1 MAGIFVTFEGVE
13 ACGKSTQVKRLKR
26 RLEAA
31 GQEVIAVHEPGFTE
45 IGSEIRHLLL
55 HAKQGNAMQA
65 VTELMLFEASRA
77 QLVAEVIRPSLAKGH
92 IVLSDRFYD
101 STTVYQGIAR
111 GLDSTF
117 IRIINEFVVDE
128 CKPALTI
135 LLDIDIETSLIR
147 QMRRVRP
154 VGAPDRMERQPSEFF
169 EKVRQ
174 GYLETARAEPGRI
187 KVVDAS
193 RAEDRVEQ
201 EIWDHVDALLR

>member
-1 MAGIFVTFEGVE
+1 MAGILVTFEGIE

-26 RLEAA
+26 RLEAV
-31 GQEVIAVHEPGFTE
+31 GRKVIAVHEPGFTE
-45 IGSEIRHLLL
+45 IGSAIRYLLL
-55 HAKQGNAMQA
+55 HAKEGNTMQV
-65 VTELMLFEASRA
+65 VTELLLFEASRA
-77 QLVAEVIRPSLAKGH
+77 QLVAEVIRPSLAKDN

-117 IRIINEFVVDE
+117 IRMINEFVVEE
-128 CKPALTI
+128 CKPVLTI

-154 VGAPDRMERQPSEFF
+154 VGVLDRMERLPAEFF
-169 EKVRQ
+169 EKVRE
-174 GYLETARAEPGRI
+174 GYLEIARAEPDRI

-193 RAEDRVEQ
+193 RAEDCVEQ
-201 EIWDHVDALLR
+201 EIWDYVDALLS

>member
-26 RLEAA
+26 RLEAV
-31 GQEVIAVHEPGFTE
+31 GREVIAVHEPGYTE

-55 HAKQGNAMQA
+55 HAKLGNAMQA
-65 VTELMLFEASRA
+65 VTELLLFEASRA
-77 QLVAEVIRPSLAKGH
+77 QLVAEVIRPSLAKDH

-193 RAEDRVEQ
+193 RVEDRVEQ

>member
-31 GQEVIAVHEPGFTE
+31 GREVIAVHEPGFTE

-55 HAKQGNAMQA
+55 HAKLANAMQA
-65 VTELMLFEASRA
+65 VTELLLFEASRA
-77 QLVAEVIRPSLAKGH
+77 QLVAEVIRPSLAKDH

-111 GLDSTF
+111 GLDITL
-117 IRIINEFVVDE
+117 IRAINEFVVEE

-154 VGAPDRMERQPSEFF
+154 VGALDRMERLPAEFF
-169 EKVRQ
+169 EKVRS
-174 GYLETARAEPGRI
+174 GYLETARAEPDRI

-193 RAEDRVEQ
+193 QPEDRVEQ
-201 EIWDHVDALLR
+201 EIWDHVDAILR

>member
-31 GQEVIAVHEPGFTE
+31 GHEVIAVHEPGFTE

>member
-26 RLEAA
+26 RL
-31 GQEVIAVHEPGFTE
+31 GTLGRNVIAVHEPGFTE
-45 IGSEIRHLLL
+45 IGSAIRHLLL
-55 HAKQGNAMQA
+55 QAKEGNTMQV
-65 VTELMLFEASRA
+65 VTELLLFEASRA
-77 QLVAEVIRPSLAKGH
+77 QLVAEVIRPSLAKDN

-117 IRIINEFVVDE
+117 IRMINELVVEE
-128 CKPALTI
+128 CKPVLTI
-135 LLDIDIETSLIR
+135 LLDIDIQTSLIR

-154 VGAPDRMERQPSEFF
+154 VGVADRMERLPAEFF

-174 GYLETARAEPGRI
+174 GYLETARAEPDRI

-193 RAEDRVEQ
+193 RAEDCVEQ
-201 EIWDHVDALLR
+201 EIWDYVDALLG

>member
-1 MAGIFVTFEGVE
+1 MTGVFVTFEGME

-26 RLEAA
+26 HLEAA
-31 GQEVIAVHEPGFTE
+31 GRNVIAVHEPGFTQ
-45 IGSEIRHLLL
+45 IGTAIRHLLL

-154 VGAPDRMERQPSEFF
+154 V
-169 EKVRQ
+169 
-174 GYLETARAEPGRI
+174 
-187 KVVDAS
+187 
-193 RAEDRVEQ
+193 
-201 EIWDHVDALLR
+201 

>member
-31 GQEVIAVHEPGFTE
+31 GHEVIAVHEPGFTE

-65 VTELMLFEASRA
+65 VTELLLFEASRA

-117 IRIINEFVVDE
+117 IRVINEFVVDE

-154 VGAPDRMERQPSEFF
+154 VGFPDRMERQPSEFF

-193 RAEDRVEQ
+193 RAEDRVEH